1 MMEHFKIAIRNM
13 FHSKL
18 RTWLTMLGIFV
29 GIAGVVALIGLGNG
43 LQTAVHKEFET
54 LGLNR
59 IMVQPAGSAFGPLSG
74 ELSTVKLTEKDIDS
88 VRKASGVKSSGG
100 FIIRNT
106 NVIFKEKTH
115 NANIFF
121 HAVDQ
126 ETLRVVKSSN
136 LFKIE
141 KGRDLRKGDIQKV
154 SIGWSVAHEFF
165 DREISPG
172 EQIEIFGQKFEVV
185 GTQKKVGSP
194 IHDGSI
200 RIPLEGAKHFVDISD
215 QYNLIIGLSD
225 PNADVDEVAKNI
237 EKKLRSSR
245 NVKEG
250 SEDFSVQ
257 SSKQILNTV
266 FAIFGIIQAVV
277 VAIAAISLV
286 VGAIGIMNT
295 MYTAVLERT
304 KDIGVMKAIGAK
316 NSDITLIFL
325 IESGSLGFV
334 GGLIGIA
341 LGLGVANIIALI
353 ARQALASNLFQVSVE
368 PSILLGIL
376 AFSFVIGAVSGVLPA
391 LQAANLKPVD
401 ALRYE

>member
-1 MMEHFKIAIRNM
+1 MIEHFKIAIRNM
-13 FHSKL
+13 SHSKL
-18 RTWLTMLGIFV
+18 RTWLTMLGIFI
-29 GIAGVVALIGLGNG
+29 GIAGVVALIALGNG

-59 IMVQPAGSAFGPLSG
+59 IMIQPAGAAFGPLSG
-74 ELSTVKLTEKDIDS
+74 ELSTVKLTERDIDS
-88 VRKASGVKSSGG
+88 VRKASGVENAGG
-100 FIIRNT
+100 FIVRNT
-106 NVIFKEKTH
+106 NAKFKEKTH
-115 NANIFF
+115 SANIFF
-121 HAVDQ
+121 HSTDQ
-126 ETLRVVKSSN
+126 ETLKVVKSSN

-141 KGRDLRKGDIQKV
+141 KGRDLRKGDVQKV

-172 EQIEIFGQKFEVV
+172 EELEIFGQKFEVV

-194 IHDGSI
+194 IHDSSI
-200 RIPLEGAKHFVDISD
+200 RISSDGASAFADVSD
-215 QYNLIIGLSD
+215 KYTLIIALAD
-225 PNADVDEVAKNI
+225 PNADVEEVAKNI

-257 SSKQILNTV
+257 TSKQILNTV

-277 VAIAAISLV
+277 VAIAAISLI

-304 KDIGVMKAIGAK
+304 KEIGVMKAVGAR
-316 NSDITLIFL
+316 NEDIIMIFL
-325 IESGSLGFV
+325 IESGSLGFI

-341 LGLGVANIIALI
+341 IGLGAANIIAFI
-353 ARQALASNLFQVSVE
+353 ARQALGSNLFQVSVD

-376 AFSFVIGAVSGVLPA
+376 AFSFVIGAFSGVLPA
-391 LQAANLKPVD
+391 LQASNLKPVD